1 MSARSWRATQTAWRG
16 VGRWLLA
23 VAWLAQAGCASAPA
37 DVLDARTSAGTP
49 VRELVAADRPTV
61 ILHYPSS
68 FCFACGQDLGEWVE
82 HDRAGR
88 IRLVLLLADEPT
100 AGTRNALAVRRI
112 RIDGVVA
119 PPGRM
124 PVPREYLVE
133 NGTIRL
139 ASRQRTE
146 AGRNSPI
153 LAAVR
158 QRLRS
163 TAAPRADSATGAAIS
178 AAAGGS

>member
-1 MSARSWRATQTAWRG
+1 M
-16 VGRWLLA
+16 GRLLLA
-23 VAWLAQAGCASAPA
+23 AVWFAQAGCASAPA
-37 DVLDARTSAGTP
+37 DVLGARTAEGRP
-49 VRELVAADRPTV
+49 VRELIAADRPTV

-68 FCFACGQDLGEWVE
+68 FCFACGQDLGEWVD

-88 IRLVLLLADEPT
+88 IRLVLLLADEPS
-100 AGTRNALAVRRI
+100 AGTRSALAVRRI

-119 PPGRM
+119 PPGRT

-133 NGTIRL
+133 NGRVRIATREP
-139 ASRQRTE
+139 AE
-146 AGRNSPI
+146 AGRNSPV

-163 TAAPRADSATGAAIS
+163 TSAPRADSATSAVIP